1 MTFRLILKSAFP
13 SPLPSSA
20 WFSGALFS
28 GVLLSGV
35 LLAASAVI
43 PGANIILSSAQ
54 AQTVVDTAN
63 HPTTESTRSEL
74 PLEEL
79 QMFAQVFSK
88 IKSDYVEATDDR
100 KMLID
105 AINGILAGLD
115 PHSSF
120 LEPSAFREMQIDTE
134 GEFGG
139 VGIEV
144 TLEDKQLRV
153 ITPIDDTPAFHAGIK
168 AGDIIIRIDGQST
181 RSDSLSQAVEKMR
194 GEIGS
199 KITLTVVREGE
210 DKPLDIEVIRDVIQ
224 LTSVRTLDLGAPGFA
239 YMRVTSFQGGTAESL
254 EKKINTFKSDNGK
267 LNGLI
272 LDLRNN
278 PGGILNGAIDVSN
291 LFLSSGMIVQTHGRL
306 ASAETQFEADS
317 PDMID
322 GAPMVVLVNGG
333 SASASE
339 IVAGAL
345 QDHQRAIILGTQT
358 FGKGSVQTITPIG
371 ADSALKITTARYYT
385 PNGRSIQETGITPDI
400 ISELTTST
408 RINNGTRTREID
420 LARHLVNPDTPQKNA
435 VDNKSDANSTSPL
448 DNDSQLRSAL
458 DLLKGIHL
466 ANAYKPKTAG

>member
-1 MTFRLILKSAFP
+1 MTFRPLLKSIFLSAF
-13 SPLPSSA
+13 
-20 WFSGALFS
+20 
-28 GVLLSGV
+28 LLGCTF
-35 LLAASAVI
+35 LT
-43 PGANIILSSAQ
+43 GAQ
-54 AQTVVDTAN
+54 AQTVTDNVNNLVADKAD
-63 HPTTESTRSEL
+63 STL
-74 PLEEL
+74 PLDEL

-105 AINGILAGLD
+105 AITGILAGLD

-120 LEPSAFREMQIDTE
+120 LEPNAFREMQIDTE

-144 TLEDKQLRV
+144 TLEDNRLRV
-153 ITPIDDTPAFHAGIK
+153 ITPIDDTPAYRAGIE

-210 DKPLDIEVIRDVIQ
+210 DKPLDIDVIRDVIQ
-224 LTSVRTLDLGAPGFA
+224 LTSVRTQDLGAPGFA
-239 YMRVTSFQGGTAESL
+239 YMRITSFQGGTAESL

-267 LNGLI
+267 INGLV

-278 PGGILNGAIDVSN
+278 PGGILDGAVDVSD
-291 LFLSSGMIVQTHGRL
+291 LFLNSGVIVQTHGRL
-306 ASAETQFEADS
+306 ASAETRFEADS
-317 PDMID
+317 PDIIN

-371 ADSALKITTARYYT
+371 IDSALKITTARYYT

-408 RINNGTRTREID
+408 KISSGTGTREID
-420 LARHLVNPDTPQKNA
+420 LARHLVNPETQQKNSEK
-435 VDNKSDANSTSPL
+435 KSTDGEASPL

-466 ANAYKPKTAG
+466 ANAYKPKAAG

>member
-1 MTFRLILKSAFP
+1 MTFLSLLKSVFL
-13 SPLPSSA
+13 ST
-20 WFSGALFS
+20 FISGAA
-28 GVLLSGV
+28 VLLGSIGFM
-35 LLAASAVI
+35 
-43 PGANIILSSAQ
+43 PSAQ
-54 AQTVVDTAN
+54 AQTMENGVTHPASDKAN
-63 HPTTESTRSEL
+63 TEL
-74 PLEEL
+74 PLDEL

-100 KMLID
+100 EMLID

-120 LEPSAFREMQIDTE
+120 LEPNAFREMQIDTE
-134 GEFGG
+134 GKFGG

-144 TLEDKQLRV
+144 TLEDNRLRV
-153 ITPIDDTPAFHAGIK
+153 ITPIDDTPADRAGIK

-181 RSDSLSQAVEKMR
+181 RTDSLSQAVEKMR

-199 KITLTVVREGE
+199 KITLTVVRESL

-224 LTSVRTLDLGAPGFA
+224 LTSVRTRDLGAPGFA

-254 EKKINTFKSDNGK
+254 EKKIEEFKSDNGK
-267 LNGLI
+267 INGLI

-278 PGGILNGAIDVSN
+278 PGGILNGAVDISD
-291 LFLSSGMIVQTHGRL
+291 LFLKSGVIVQTHGRL
-306 ASAETQFEADS
+306 ASAETRFEADS
-317 PDMID
+317 PDIIN

-358 FGKGSVQTITPIG
+358 FGKGSVQTISPIG
-371 ADSALKITTARYYT
+371 MDSALKITTARYYT

-408 RINNGTRTREID
+408 TINSDTGTREID
-420 LARHLVNPDTPQKNA
+420 LARHLVNPETQQTNGEKG
-435 VDNKSDANSTSPL
+435 KSADSEASLL
-448 DNDSQLRSAL
+448 DDDSQLRSAL
-458 DLLKGIHL
+458 NLLKGIHL
-466 ANAYKPKTAG
+466 ANAYKPKAAG

>member
-1 MTFRLILKSAFP
+1 MTFRSILKSAFL
-13 SPLPSSA
+13 ST
-20 WFSGALFS
+20 FISGA
-28 GVLLSGV
+28 VLSGTVV
-35 LLAASAVI
+35 LSGSTGI
-43 PGANIILSSAQ
+43 MSSAQ
-54 AQTVVDTAN
+54 AQTVADDVN
-63 HPTTESTRSEL
+63 HPAADQASSKL
-74 PLEEL
+74 PLDEL

-120 LEPSAFREMQIDTE
+120 LEPNAFREMQIDTE

-144 TLEDKQLRV
+144 TLEDNRLRV
-153 ITPIDDTPAFHAGIK
+153 ITPIDDTPAYRAGIK

-181 RSDSLSQAVEKMR
+181 RTDSLSQAVEKMR

-210 DKPLDIEVIRDVIQ
+210 DKPLDIDVIRDVIQ
-224 LTSVRTLDLGAPGFA
+224 LTSVRTLDLGEPGFA

-254 EKKINTFKSDNGK
+254 EKKIKAFKSDNGK
-267 LNGLI
+267 VNGLI

-278 PGGILNGAIDVSN
+278 PGGILNGAVDVSD
-291 LFLSSGMIVQTHGRL
+291 LFLNSGVIVQTHGRL
-306 ASAETQFEADS
+306 ASAETSFEATS
-317 PDMID
+317 PDIIE
-322 GAPMVVLVNGG
+322 GAPIVVLVNGG

-345 QDHQRAIILGTQT
+345 QDHQRAVILGTQT

-371 ADSALKITTARYYT
+371 VDSALKITTARYYT

-408 RINNGTRTREID
+408 KISSGTGTREID
-420 LARHLVNPDTPQKNA
+420 LARHLINPETQKNNGEA
-435 VDNKSDANSTSPL
+435 KTPASSETSPL
-448 DNDSQLRSAL
+448 DEDSQLRSAL